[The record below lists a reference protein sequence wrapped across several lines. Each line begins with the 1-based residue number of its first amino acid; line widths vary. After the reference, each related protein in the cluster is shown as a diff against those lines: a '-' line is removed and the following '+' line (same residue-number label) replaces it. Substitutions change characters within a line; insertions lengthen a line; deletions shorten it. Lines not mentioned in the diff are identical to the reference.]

1 MSISSVLMT
10 MKKMLKPKESRP
22 NVSLP
27 TTRRRKKKNPRRVKS
42 LPSPTSSWISS
53 HGMMKLTWKNSK
65 PPSDQLL
72 WMVSSGVLV
81 NSLKLGKFIVRPWRP
96 PSVGAT
102 FRGCHCPWRQ
112 ILNNYLVMVSRSFK
126 SPVSLKTTRLW
137 WTILKIKS
145 LVLKTLFNQW
155 TSLLSTKSKLQIHST
170 CLYITQ

>member
-10 MKKMLKPKESRP
+10 KKKTPRPKESRP
-22 NVSLP
+22 NVSLLI
-27 TTRRRKKKNPRRVKS
+27 TRRRKKKNPKRVKS
-42 LPSPTSSWISS
+42 LPSPTLSWISN

-72 WMVSSGVLV
+72 WMVFSGVLV
-81 NSLKLGKFIVRPWRP
+81 NSLKLGKYRLPD
-96 PSVGAT
+96 SVCSLGY
-102 FRGCHCPWRQ
+102 GSQH
-112 ILNNYLVMVSRSFK
+112 ILNYYLVMVSRSSK
-126 SPVSLKTTRLW
+126 LPASLKTTKLW

-155 TSLLSTKSKLQIHST
+155 TLLLSTKSKLLIHST

>member
-1 MSISSVLMT
+1 MNPMMMSISSVLMT
-10 MKKMLKPKESRP
+10 KMKMLKPKESRP

-27 TTRRRKKKNPRRVKS
+27 TTKRRKKKNPRRVKS

-65 PPSDQLL
+65 PPSDQFL
-72 WMVSSGVLV
+72 WMVFSGVLV
-81 NSLKLGKFIVRPWRP
+81 NSLKLGK
-96 PSVGAT
+96 SVCG
-102 FRGCHCPWRQ
+102 GQQ
-112 ILNNYLVMVSRSFK
+112 ILNYYLVMVSRSSK
-126 SPVSLKTTRLW
+126 SHPSLKTIRLW

-145 LVLKTLFNQW
+145 LVLKTLSNQW